1 MSSFLDLLIVED
13 EAETRL
19 LMSQI
24 LRTRGYAVRTAQDGF
39 EALSMIRTSIPDVLL
54 SDLNMPGMSGFEL
67 LSVVRRLY
75 PAIRVL
81 AASGAYSGRLIP
93 LGLAADGFYE
103 KASGLAPLFESLEVV
118 TKTEY
123 ALLCSRRVSTPLW
136 VDLEPRTA
144 LESDHVLINCPQ
156 CMRAFRQ
163 NIDQVSTEIRSA
175 DCRCCGG
182 RVRYAIAFAVKP
194 MSAFKMSG
202 TPLPGPS
209 RSAIAASSHASL

>member
-1 MSSFLDLLIVED
+1 
-13 EAETRL
+13 
-19 LMSQI
+19 
-24 LRTRGYAVRTAQDGF
+24 
-39 EALSMIRTSIPDVLL
+39 MIRTSVPDVLL
-54 SDLNMPGMSGFEL
+54 SDLNRPGTSGFEL

-103 KASGLAPLFESLEVV
+103 KASGLSPLFESLEVV

-163 NIDQVSTEIRSA
+163 NIDQASTEIRSA
-175 DCRCCGG
+175 DCRYCGG
-182 RVRYAIAFAVKP
+182 CVRYAIAFAVKP

-202 TPLPGPS
+202 TSLPRPS
-209 RSAIAASSHASL
+209 RSAIAVSSHASL